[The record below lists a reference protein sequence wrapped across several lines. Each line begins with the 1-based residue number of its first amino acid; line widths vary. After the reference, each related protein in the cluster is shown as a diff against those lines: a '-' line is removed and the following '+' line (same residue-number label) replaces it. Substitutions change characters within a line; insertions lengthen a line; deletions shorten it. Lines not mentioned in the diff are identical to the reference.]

1 MSLLIKVLYRSDY
14 DRVLSIFFSSRI
26 VNYYVSLYQILAVC
40 SERFYSVFRMKYR
53 YLIVFLAQNA
63 QDG

>member
-1 MSLLIKVLYRSDY
+1 MLLLMKRLVVVITMGRFL
-14 DRVLSIFFSSRI
+14 FFSIRVVTCY
-26 VNYYVSLYQILAVC
+26 VNLYKILAMC
-40 SERFYSVFRMKYR
+40 SERFYSVYSMEYR